1 MARTGWKSHGS
12 CWLWVAVSWWK
23 VFAICSDF
31 EQSYKLV
38 KCYVGILNPSIRFTP
53 VLLNL
58 KMNVCPFEA
67 KWWWGVGDFF
77 ESVEK
82 HMLSLSAQGWDWLVW
97 FHLLKSSEIV
107 LHLWNLNGLRCKGA
121 ELCSGQFSSMKC
133 ILWTQQT
140 APAPWETAKAG
151 EIIFLSKVLCKKEK
165 SQLNTLFF
173 LKSSKRNGCATIFYE
188 KIKSQR
194 QCSYD

>member
-1 MARTGWKSHGS
+1 MEEPWQLLALGGSFLMESLCHLLRLWAKLQTGEMLCWHSKPKHQIYS
-12 CWLWVAVSWWK
+12 C
-23 VFAICSDF
+23 
-31 EQSYKLV
+31 
-38 KCYVGILNPSIRFTP
+38 
-53 VLLNL
+53 LLNL

-140 APAPWETAKAG
+140 APAPWETAKSG